1 MKYTVKRVADLAG
14 VSIRTLHHYDE
25 IGLLNPSFISEAGY
39 RNYSESDLEK
49 LQQILFFKELEF
61 SLSEIKDILASP
73 DFNRKEALISHKCF
87 LIKKRQRLEELII
100 TIDKTI
106 NTIDGGKEMSKKEMF
121 NAFDEAQME
130 KYRKEA
136 KAKWPKA
143 YAESEKKMANYTK
156 EDYGKIKMEQEEHR
170 NKVAALLEIKQP
182 SDPEVQKLMEENF
195 NYINEKFYTCTPEIF
210 RNLGQMYV
218 DDDRFRLYYDNV
230 KPGLAAFFRD
240 AMKIYADSIS

>member
-1 MKYTVKRVADLAG
+1 
-14 VSIRTLHHYDE
+14 
-25 IGLLNPSFISEAGY
+25 
-39 RNYSESDLEK
+39 
-49 LQQILFFKELEF
+49 
-61 SLSEIKDILASP
+61 
-73 DFNRKEALISHKCF
+73 
-87 LIKKRQRLEELII
+87 
-100 TIDKTI
+100 
-106 NTIDGGKEMSKKEMF
+106 
-121 NAFDEAQME
+121 
-130 KYRKEA
+130 
-136 KAKWPKA
+136 
-143 YAESEKKMANYTK
+143 
-156 EDYGKIKMEQEEHR
+156 MEQEEHR